1 MKYQKYTSQEN
12 RIFVF
17 LFFSIKAFEKF
28 STQFYLYFQK
38 KLEVL
43 TSLGRI
49 FSIKHL

>member
-1 MKYQKYTSQEN
+1 MKYLKYTRQEN

-17 LFFSIKAFEKF
+17 LFFSITILEKF

-38 KLEVL
+38 ILEVL